1 MASTNDLLGSGLK
14 KDAEA
19 EEVPKVFSPLWLY
32 EKATGK
38 GKLVKT
44 VAVYDSLDLDTWVD
58 HPAKCDKVPVPEVPK
73 TETEC
78 VIAGMAEVYKS
89 LGEFSAELT
98 NLKLELEVFRVKL
111 DSFEPK
117 HPVFNKE
124 VKVEIDGVK
133 VEPLF
138 TDKKKSAK

>member
-1 MASTNDLLGSGLK
+1 MASNNDLLGLGLK
-14 KDAEA
+14 KGA
-19 EEVPKVFSPLWLY
+19 EEEEVFEVFSPLWLY
-32 EKATGK
+32 EKVTGK

-44 VAVYDSLDLDTWVD
+44 VAVYDSLDLNTWVD

-89 LGEFSAELT
+89 LGEFSAELVSF
-98 NLKLELEVFRVKL
+98 KLELEVFKIKL
-111 DSFEPK
+111 DSALEK
-117 HPVFNKE
+117 DE
-124 VKVEIDGVK
+124 VK

-138 TDKKKSAK
+138 TDKKKPVK

>member
-1 MASTNDLLGSGLK
+1 MASNNDLLGLGLK
-14 KDAEA
+14 KGA
-19 EEVPKVFSPLWLY
+19 EEEEVFEVFSPLWLY
-32 EKATGK
+32 EKVTGK

-44 VAVYDSLDLDTWVD
+44 VAVYDSLDLNTWVD

-111 DSFEPK
+111 DSFEPER
-117 HPVFNKE
+117 PVFNEE
-124 VKVEIDGVK
+124 VKVEIDEVK